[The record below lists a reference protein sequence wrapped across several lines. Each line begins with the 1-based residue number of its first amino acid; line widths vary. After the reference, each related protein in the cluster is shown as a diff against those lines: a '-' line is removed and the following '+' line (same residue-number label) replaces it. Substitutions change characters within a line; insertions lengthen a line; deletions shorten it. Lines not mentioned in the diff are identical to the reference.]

1 MMLYPFPHILYSI
14 DDFSLA
20 MDFDLTNNSLV
31 TYTPL
36 AGYTLPNL
44 FRMLAQNH
52 FHISP
57 RYAARFTYSMA
68 LSTIMSPFYIR
79 ERVKYDKATEN
90 TPITKDP
97 IFIIGHWRCGT
108 TLMHNILTRDQQF
121 GYFTT
126 YQTLIPSIFIS
137 GEKFFKPIVVASLP
151 KKRPMD
157 DGDLSADLP
166 QEDIYA
172 LGALSPYSYY
182 HGWCFPK
189 NMEHYNNYIDFTS
202 ASPQTIQDWKT
213 IYLHL
218 LKKITMYHKGKQLI
232 LKNQDNTGKIPQL
245 LEMFPDA
252 KFIYMYRN
260 PYNLY
265 MSMMKFMHKVIPLY
279 CVQTPP
285 PLKEVEEKMMTLFS
299 HMTQKY
305 LKDKPLIPKE
315 NLLEVKY
322 EQFLNQPLDVV
333 STLYKKFNLSGYPDV
348 EPTLKTYLAT
358 QKTVH
363 TDKYS
368 FTDPIK
374 KKIENH
380 WGFALSEYQYSQPQE
395 DLP

>member
-1 MMLYPFPHILYSI
+1 M
-14 DDFSLA
+14 
-20 MDFDLTNNSLV
+20 
-31 TYTPL
+31 
-36 AGYTLPNL
+36 
-44 FRMLAQNH
+44 FRMLAQNR

-57 RYAARFTYSMA
+57 RYAARFAYSMV

-79 ERVKYDKATEN
+79 ERIKYDKPIKE
-90 TPITKDP
+90 TPISKDP

-137 GEKFFKPIVVASLP
+137 GEKLFKPIVVSSLP

-182 HGWCFPK
+182 HGWCFPR
-189 NMEHYNNYIDFTS
+189 NMARYNNYIDFQN
-202 ASPQTIQDWKT
+202 ASSQTIQDWKT
-213 IYLHL
+213 TYLHL
-218 LKKITMYHKGKQLI
+218 LKKITMYHHGKQLV
-232 LKNQDNTGKIPQL
+232 LKNQDNTGKIPQI

-265 MSMMKFMHKVIPLY
+265 MSMRKFMYRVIPLY

-285 PLKEVEEKMMTLFS
+285 PLKDVEDHMIRLFTTMTK
-299 HMTQKY
+299 KY
-305 LKDKPLIPKE
+305 LQDKPLIPKE
-315 NLLEVKY
+315 NLLEVRY
-322 EQFLNQPLDVV
+322 EPFIADPLQTV
-333 STLYKKFNLSGYPDV
+333 STLYKKFNLSGYQEI
-348 EPTLKTYLAT
+348 EPTFDAYLAT
-358 QKTVH
+358 QKTVQQDLY
-363 TDKYS
+363 T
-368 FTDPIK
+368 FTDSIK
-374 KKIENH
+374 KKVQNH
-380 WGFALSEYQYSQPQE
+380 WGFALTEYEYTSPQDE
-395 DLP
+395 LQT

>member
-1 MMLYPFPHILYSI
+1 
-14 DDFSLA
+14 
-20 MDFDLTNNSLV
+20 MDFDLTNNSVV

-44 FRMLAQNH
+44 FRMLAQNR

-57 RYAARFTYSMA
+57 RYAARFAYSVA

-79 ERVKYDKATEN
+79 ERVKYDRQTAE
-90 TPITKDP
+90 TPIVKDP
-97 IFIIGHWRCGT
+97 VFIIGHWRCGT

-137 GEKFFKPIVVASLP
+137 GEKLFKPIVVASLP

-157 DGDLSADLP
+157 DGDLGADLP

-182 HGWCFPK
+182 HGWCFPQ
-189 NMEHYNNYIDFTS
+189 NMAHYNNYIDFNN
-202 ASPQTIQDWKT
+202 ASPQTIEDWKKT
-213 IYLHL
+213 YLFL
-218 LKKITMYHKGKQLI
+218 LKKITMFHQGKQLI

-260 PYNLY
+260 PYDLY
-265 MSMMKFMHKVIPLY
+265 MSMLKFMRKVIPLY

-285 PLKEVEEKMMTLFS
+285 PLKDVEDHMVTLFT
-299 HMTQKY
+299 HMTKKY
-305 LKDKPLIPKE
+305 LQDKSLIPQE
-315 NLLEVKY
+315 NLAEIRY
-322 EQFLNQPLDVV
+322 EDFITQPLKTVN
-333 STLYKKFNLSGYPDV
+333 TLYKKFNLDGYQDI
-348 EPTLKTYLAT
+348 EASFKSYLAT
-358 QKTVH
+358 QKTIH
-363 TDKYS
+363 MDNYT
-368 FTDPIK
+368 FTDSIK
-374 KKIENH
+374 KRIENH
-380 WGFALSEYQYSQPQE
+380 WGFALKEYQYTHPQE
-395 DLP
+395 ENR

>member
-1 MMLYPFPHILYSI
+1 
-14 DDFSLA
+14 
-20 MDFDLTNNSLV
+20 MDFDLTNNSIV

-44 FRMLAQNH
+44 FRMLAQNR

-57 RYAARFTYSMA
+57 RYAARFAYSMA
-68 LSTIMSPFYIR
+68 LSTVMSPFYLR
-79 ERVKYDKATEN
+79 ERVKYDKTTEE
-90 TPITKDP
+90 TPIIKDP

-137 GEKFFKPIVVASLP
+137 GEKLFKPIVVASLP

-157 DGDLSADLP
+157 DGDLGADLP

-182 HGWCFPK
+182 HGWCFPQ
-189 NMEHYNNYIDFTS
+189 NMEHYNNYIDFRN
-202 ASPQTIQDWKT
+202 ASTQTIEDWKNT
-213 IYLHL
+213 YLFL
-218 LKKITMYHKGKQLI
+218 LKKITMFHHGKQLV
-232 LKNQDNTGKIPQL
+232 LKNQDNTGKLPQL

-260 PYNLY
+260 PYDLY
-265 MSMMKFMHKVIPLY
+265 MSMLKFMRKVIPLY

-285 PLKEVEEKMMTLFS
+285 PLKDVEDHMMTLFT
-299 HMTQKY
+299 HMTKKY
-305 LKDKPLIPKE
+305 LQDKSLIPAE
-315 NLLEVKY
+315 NLAEVRY
-322 EQFLNQPLDVV
+322 ENFINQPLKTV
-333 STLYKKFNLSGYPDV
+333 STLYTKFNLNGY
-348 EPTLKTYLAT
+348 ENIEHSLKAYVAT
-358 QKTVH
+358 QKAIH
-363 TDKYS
+363 TDKYT
-368 FTDPIK
+368 FTDSIK

-380 WGFALSEYQYSQPQE
+380 WGFALTEYEYTHPQE
-395 DLP
+395 ETC

>member
-1 MMLYPFPHILYSI
+1 
-14 DDFSLA
+14 
-20 MDFDLTNNSLV
+20 MDFDLTNNSVV

-44 FRMLAQNH
+44 FRMLVQNR

-57 RYAARFTYSMA
+57 RYAARFAYSMA

-79 ERVKYDKATEN
+79 ERVKYDKPTEE
-90 TPITKDP
+90 TPIIKDP

-108 TLMHNILTRDQQF
+108 TLMHTLLTRDQQF

-137 GEKFFKPIVVASLP
+137 GEKLFKPIVVASLP

-157 DGDLSADLP
+157 DGDLGADLP

-182 HGWCFPK
+182 HGWCFPQ
-189 NMEHYNNYIDFTS
+189 NIAHYNNYIDFTN
-202 ASPQTIQDWKT
+202 ASPQTIEDWKDT
-213 IYLHL
+213 YLHL
-218 LKKITMYHKGKQLI
+218 LKKITMFYQGKQLV

-260 PYNLY
+260 PYDVY
-265 MSMMKFMHKVIPLY
+265 MSMLKFMRKVIPLY

-285 PLKEVEEKMMTLFS
+285 PLKNVEDHMMHLFTQ
-299 HMTQKY
+299 MTKRY
-305 LKDKPLIPKE
+305 LQDKHLIPSQ
-315 NLLEVKY
+315 NLLEVQY
-322 EQFLNQPLDVV
+322 EHFIAQPLETI
-333 STLYKKFNLSGYPDV
+333 STLYTKFKLNGYEEA
-348 EPTLKTYLAT
+348 EPSLKAYLET
-358 QKTVH
+358 QKTIQKDQY
-363 TDKYS
+363 T
-368 FTDPIK
+368 FTDSIK

-380 WGFALSEYQYSQPQE
+380 WGFALREYQYACPQE
-395 DLP
+395 ELC

>member
-1 MMLYPFPHILYSI
+1 
-14 DDFSLA
+14 
-20 MDFDLTNNSLV
+20 MDFDLTTNSVV

-44 FRMLAQNH
+44 FRMLAQNR

-57 RYAARFTYSMA
+57 RYSARFAYSMA
-68 LSTIMSPFYIR
+68 LSTIMSPFYLR
-79 ERVKYDKATEN
+79 ERVKYDKPTEK
-90 TPITKDP
+90 TSIMKDP

-121 GYFTT
+121 GFFTT

-137 GEKFFKPIVVASLP
+137 GEKLFKPIVVASLP

-157 DGDLSADLP
+157 DGDLGADLP

-182 HGWCFPK
+182 HGWCFPQ
-189 NMEHYNNYIDFTS
+189 NMEHYNNYIDFKG
-202 ASPQTIQDWKT
+202 ASPQTIEDWKNT
-213 IYLHL
+213 YLFL
-218 LKKITMYHKGKQLI
+218 LKKITMFHHGKQLI

-260 PYNLY
+260 PYDLY
-265 MSMMKFMHKVIPLY
+265 MSMLKFMRKVIPLY

-285 PLKEVEEKMMTLFS
+285 PLKDVEDHMMTLFT
-299 HMTQKY
+299 HMTKKY
-305 LKDKPLIPKE
+305 LKDKSRIPSE
-315 NLLEVKY
+315 NLVEVRY
-322 EQFLNQPLDVV
+322 ESFINQPLRTV
-333 STLYKKFNLSGYPDV
+333 STLYKKFNLNGYEDI
-348 EPTLKTYLAT
+348 EPSLKAYLTT
-358 QKTVH
+358 QKAIH
-363 TDKYS
+363 TDNYT
-368 FTDPIK
+368 FTDSIK

-380 WGFALSEYQYSQPQE
+380 WGFALTEYEYTHPQE
-395 DLP
+395 ETH

>member
-1 MMLYPFPHILYSI
+1 MILY
-14 DDFSLA
+14 LT
-20 MDFDLTNNSLV
+20 MDFDLTTNSVV

-44 FRMLAQNH
+44 FRMLAQNR

-57 RYAARFTYSMA
+57 RYSARFAYSMA
-68 LSTIMSPFYIR
+68 LSTIMSPFYLR
-79 ERVKYDKATEN
+79 ERVKYDKPTEK
-90 TPITKDP
+90 TSIMKDP

-121 GYFTT
+121 GFFTT

-137 GEKFFKPIVVASLP
+137 GEKLFKPIVVASLP

-157 DGDLSADLP
+157 DGDLGADLP

-182 HGWCFPK
+182 HGWCFPQ
-189 NMEHYNNYIDFTS
+189 NMEHYNNYIDFKG
-202 ASPQTIQDWKT
+202 ASPQTIEDWKNT
-213 IYLHL
+213 YLFL
-218 LKKITMYHKGKQLI
+218 LKKITMFHHGKQLI

-260 PYNLY
+260 PYDLY
-265 MSMMKFMHKVIPLY
+265 MSMLKFMRKVIPLY

-285 PLKEVEEKMMTLFS
+285 PLKDVEDHMMTLFT
-299 HMTQKY
+299 HMTKKY
-305 LKDKPLIPKE
+305 LKDKSRIPSE
-315 NLLEVKY
+315 NLVEVRY
-322 EQFLNQPLDVV
+322 ESFINQPLRTV
-333 STLYKKFNLSGYPDV
+333 STLYKKFNLNGYEDI
-348 EPTLKTYLAT
+348 EPSLKAYLTT
-358 QKTVH
+358 QKAIH
-363 TDKYS
+363 TDNYT
-368 FTDPIK
+368 FTDSIK

-380 WGFALSEYQYSQPQE
+380 WGFALTEYEYTHPQE
-395 DLP
+395 ETH

>member
-1 MMLYPFPHILYSI
+1 MIL
-14 DDFSLA
+14 SLP
-20 MDFDLTNNSLV
+20 MDFDLTNNSVV

-44 FRMLAQNH
+44 FRMLAQNR

-57 RYAARFTYSMA
+57 RYAARFAYSVA

-79 ERVKYDKATEN
+79 ERVKYDKQTAE
-90 TPITKDP
+90 TPIVKDP
-97 IFIIGHWRCGT
+97 VFIIGHWRCGT

-121 GYFTT
+121 GFFTT

-137 GEKFFKPIVVASLP
+137 GEKLFKPIVVASLP

-157 DGDLSADLP
+157 DGDLGADLP

-182 HGWCFPK
+182 HGWCFPQ
-189 NMEHYNNYIDFTS
+189 NMAHYNNYIDFKN
-202 ASPQTIQDWKT
+202 ASPQTIEDWKKT
-213 IYLHL
+213 YLFL
-218 LKKITMYHKGKQLI
+218 LKKITMFHQGKQLI

-260 PYNLY
+260 PYDLY
-265 MSMMKFMHKVIPLY
+265 MSMLKFMRKVIPLY

-285 PLKEVEEKMMTLFS
+285 PLKDVEDHMVTLFT
-299 HMTQKY
+299 HMTKKY
-305 LKDKPLIPKE
+305 LQDKPLIPQE
-315 NLLEVKY
+315 NLAEIRY
-322 EQFLNQPLDVV
+322 ENFINQPLKTVN
-333 STLYKKFNLSGYPDV
+333 TLYKKFNLDGYQDI
-348 EPTLKTYLAT
+348 ESSFKSYLAT
-358 QKTVH
+358 QKTIH
-363 TDKYS
+363 MDNYT
-368 FTDPIK
+368 FTDSIK

-380 WGFALSEYQYSQPQE
+380 WGFALKEYQYTHPQE
-395 DLP
+395 ENR